1 MLKIWKM
8 RKTFRQ
14 LTDDDKLQISVQF
27 HLQTLERMSDKFN
40 VSKSTIQQV
49 VTNFFKDKRI
59 DVTGLTVTQ
68 IMDKY
73 KVTMGKAITL
83 RMKFDKPLGGNLY
96 FGQVKEAIY
105 SNEDE
110 MLIPSY
116 SVKDLKGDELIIL
129 KTI

>member
-1 MLKIWKM
+1 M

-14 LTDDDKLQISVQF
+14 LTDAEKLQISVQF
-27 HLQTLERMSDKFN
+27 HLHTLNSLSDKFN

-59 DVTGLTVTQ
+59 DVTGLSVTE

-83 RMKFDKPLGGNLY
+83 RMKFDCTMPGTLY

-110 MLIPSY
+110 MMIPSY
-116 SVKDLKGDELIIL
+116 SVKDLKGDELLIL

>member
-1 MLKIWKM
+1 M

-14 LTDDDKLQISVQF
+14 LTDAEKLQISVQF

-59 DVTGLTVTQ
+59 DVTGLSVTQ

-83 RMKFDKPLGGNLY
+83 QMKFDCTMHGTLY

-116 SVKDLKGDELIIL
+116 SVKDLQGWEAEQL
-129 KTI
+129 

>member
-1 MLKIWKM
+1 M

-14 LTDDDKLQISVQF
+14 LTNEDKQQIAVQF
-27 HLQTLERMSDKFN
+27 HLQTLKRMSDKFN

-59 DVTGLTVTQ
+59 DVTGLSVTQ

-83 RMKFDKPLGGNLY
+83 RMKFDKPLGGSVY
-96 FGQVKEAIY
+96 FGQTKEAIY

-110 MLIPSY
+110 MIIPSY
-116 SVKDLKGDELIIL
+116 SVKDLKGDELLIL

>member
-1 MLKIWKM
+1 M
-8 RKTFRQ
+8 RKVFRQ
-14 LTDDDKLQISVQF
+14 LTDEEKQQIAVQF
-27 HLQTLERMSDKFN
+27 HLQTLDRMSDKFN

-83 RMKFDKPLGGNLY
+83 QMKFDKPLGGNLY

-116 SVKDLKGDELIIL
+116 SVKDLQGWEAAML
-129 KTI
+129 

>member
-1 MLKIWKM
+1 M

-14 LTDDDKLQISVQF
+14 LTDAEKLQISVQF

-83 RMKFDKPLGGNLY
+83 QMKFDKPLGGSVY

-110 MLIPSY
+110 MMIPSY
-116 SVKDLKGDELIIL
+116 SVKDLKGDELLIL
-129 KTI
+129 ETI

>member
-1 MLKIWKM
+1 
-8 RKTFRQ
+8 
-14 LTDDDKLQISVQF
+14 
-27 HLQTLERMSDKFN
+27 MSKKFN

-59 DVTGLTVTQ
+59 DVTGLSVTE

-83 RMKFDKPLGGNLY
+83 RMKFDCTMHGTLY

-105 SNEDE
+105 PNESDC
-110 MLIPSY
+110 MHASY
-116 SVKDLKGDELIIL
+116 SVKDLQGWEAEQV
-129 KTI
+129 

>member
-1 MLKIWKM
+1 M

-14 LTDDDKLQISVQF
+14 LTDAEKQQIAVQF
-27 HLQTLERMSDKFN
+27 HLQTLDRMSVKFN

-59 DVTGLTVTQ
+59 DVTGLSVTQ

-83 RMKFDKPLGGNLY
+83 QMKFDKPLGGKVY

-110 MLIPSY
+110 MIIPSY
-116 SVKDLKGDELIIL
+116 SVKDLKGDELLIL

>member
-1 MLKIWKM
+1 M

-14 LTDDDKLQISVQF
+14 LTDAEKLQISVQF

-59 DVTGLTVTQ
+59 DVTGLSVTQ

-83 RMKFDKPLGGNLY
+83 QMKFDKPLGGNLY
-96 FGQVKEAIY
+96 FGQTKEAIY

-110 MLIPSY
+110 MLVPSY
-116 SVKDLKGDELIIL
+116 SVKDLQGWEASMV
-129 KTI
+129 

>member
-1 MLKIWKM
+1 M

-14 LTDDDKLQISVQF
+14 LTDAEKEQITVEF
-27 HLQTLERMSDKFN
+27 HLKTLEAMSKKFN

-59 DVTGLTVTQ
+59 DVTGLSVTE

-83 RMKFDKPLGGNLY
+83 RMKFDCTMHGTLY

-110 MLIPSY
+110 MLVPSY
-116 SVKDLKGDELIIL
+116 SVKDLQGDELNIL
-129 KTI
+129 SSLI

>member
-1 MLKIWKM
+1 M

-14 LTDDDKLQISVQF
+14 LTDAEKEQITVEF
-27 HLQTLERMSDKFN
+27 HLKTLEAMSKKFN
-40 VSKSTIQQV
+40 VSKSTIHQV
-49 VTNFFKDKRI
+49 VTNFFKSKRI
-59 DVTGLTVTQ
+59 DVTGLSVTE

-83 RMKFDKPLGGNLY
+83 RMKFDKPLAGNLY

-110 MLIPSY
+110 MMIPSY
-116 SVKDLKGDELIIL
+116 SVKDLQGDELLIL
-129 KTI
+129 ETI

>member
-1 MLKIWKM
+1 M

-14 LTDDDKLQISVQF
+14 LTDAEKEQITVEF
-27 HLQTLERMSDKFN
+27 HLKTLEAMSNKFN

-59 DVTGLTVTQ
+59 DVTGLSVTQ

-83 RMKFDKPLGGNLY
+83 RMKFDCTMHGTLY

-110 MLIPSY
+110 MIIPSY
-116 SVKDLKGDELIIL
+116 SVKDLQGWEAAQL
-129 KTI
+129 

>member
-1 MLKIWKM
+1 M
-8 RKTFRQ
+8 RKTFKQ
-14 LTDDDKLQISVQF
+14 LTDAEKEQITVEF
-27 HLQTLERMSDKFN
+27 HLKTLEAMSNKFN

-59 DVTGLTVTQ
+59 DVTGLSVTQ

-83 RMKFDKPLGGNLY
+83 RMKFDCTMHGTLY
-96 FGQVKEAIY
+96 LGQVKEAIY

-110 MLIPSY
+110 MLVPSY
-116 SVKDLKGDELIIL
+116 SVKDLQGWEAEQL
-129 KTI
+129 

>member
-1 MLKIWKM
+1 M

-14 LTDDDKLQISVQF
+14 LTDAEKEQITVEF
-27 HLQTLERMSDKFN
+27 HLKTLEAMSKKFN

-59 DVTGLTVTQ
+59 DVTGLSVTE

-83 RMKFDKPLGGNLY
+83 RMKFDKSLGGSVY

-110 MLIPSY
+110 MIIPSY
-116 SVKDLKGDELIIL
+116 SVKDLKGWEASMV
-129 KTI
+129 

>member
-1 MLKIWKM
+1 MK
-8 RKTFRQ
+8 KTFRQ
-14 LTDDDKLQISVQF
+14 LTDAEKLQISVQF

-83 RMKFDKPLGGNLY
+83 QMKFDKPLGGNLY

-110 MLIPSY
+110 MIIPSY
-116 SVKDLKGDELIIL
+116 SVKDLQGDELLIL

>member
-1 MLKIWKM
+1 M

-14 LTDDDKLQISVQF
+14 LTDVEKEQITVEF
-27 HLQTLERMSDKFN
+27 HLKTLEAMLKKFN

-49 VTNFFKDKRI
+49 VTNFFKSKRI
-59 DVTGLTVTQ
+59 DVTGLSVTQ

-83 RMKFDKPLGGNLY
+83 RMKFDKPLSGNLY

-110 MLIPSY
+110 MMIPSY
-116 SVKDLKGDELIIL
+116 SVKDLKGWEASMV
-129 KTI
+129 

>member
-1 MLKIWKM
+1 M

-14 LTDDDKLQISVQF
+14 LTDAEKLQISVQF

-49 VTNFFKDKRI
+49 VTNFFKSKRI
-59 DVTGLTVTQ
+59 DVTGLSVTE

-83 RMKFDKPLGGNLY
+83 RMKFDKPLAGSLY

-105 SNEDE
+105 SNESDC
-110 MLIPSY
+110 MHASY
-116 SVKDLKGDELIIL
+116 SVKDLKGWEAAMI
-129 KTI
+129 

>member
-1 MLKIWKM
+1 M
-8 RKTFRQ
+8 RKTFKQ
-14 LTDDDKLQISVQF
+14 LTDDEKQQIAVQF
-27 HLQTLERMSDKFN
+27 HLQTLERMSYKFN

-59 DVTGLTVTQ
+59 DVTGLSVTE

-83 RMKFDKPLGGNLY
+83 RMKFDCTMHGTLY

-110 MLIPSY
+110 MMIPSY
-116 SVKDLKGDELIIL
+116 SVKDLKGWEASMI
-129 KTI
+129 

>member
-1 MLKIWKM
+1 M
-8 RKTFRQ
+8 RKTFKQ
-14 LTDDDKLQISVQF
+14 LTDAEKEQITVEF
-27 HLQTLERMSDKFN
+27 HLKTLEAMSKKFN

-59 DVTGLTVTQ
+59 DVTGLSVTQ

-110 MLIPSY
+110 MMIPSY
-116 SVKDLKGDELIIL
+116 LVKDLKGDELLIL
-129 KTI
+129 NTI

>member
-1 MLKIWKM
+1 M

-14 LTDDDKLQISVQF
+14 LTDDEKEHITVEF
-27 HLQTLERMSDKFN
+27 HLKTLEAMSKKFN

-83 RMKFDKPLGGNLY
+83 QMKFDKPLGGNLY

-110 MLIPSY
+110 MLVPSY
-116 SVKDLKGDELIIL
+116 SVKDLQGWEAAMV
-129 KTI
+129 

>member
-1 MLKIWKM
+1 M
-8 RKTFRQ
+8 RKTFKQ
-14 LTDDDKLQISVQF
+14 LTDAEKEQITVEF
-27 HLQTLERMSDKFN
+27 HLKTLEAMSKKFN

-59 DVTGLTVTQ
+59 DVTGLSVTQ

-110 MLIPSY
+110 MMIPSY
-116 SVKDLKGDELIIL
+116 SVKDLKGWEASMV
-129 KTI
+129 

>member
-1 MLKIWKM
+1 M

-14 LTDDDKLQISVQF
+14 LTDAEKLQISVQF

-83 RMKFDKPLGGNLY
+83 QMKFDKPLGGNLY

-110 MLIPSY
+110 MLVPSY
-116 SVKDLKGDELIIL
+116 SVKDLKGDELLIL

>member
-1 MLKIWKM
+1 M

-14 LTDDDKLQISVQF
+14 LTDEEKLQISVQF

-59 DVTGLTVTQ
+59 DVTGLSVTE

-83 RMKFDKPLGGNLY
+83 QMKFDCTMHGTLY

-110 MLIPSY
+110 MLVPSY
-116 SVKDLKGDELIIL
+116 SVKDLTGWEAAQL
-129 KTI
+129 